1 LEHNLKKVKPMAKL
15 EIYLFG
21 SLQVLVNS
29 LPVTQFESV
38 ELRALLAQLEVE
50 TIHIR
55 QHGSLA
61 AQR

>member
-1 LEHNLKKVKPMAKL
+1 MAKL

-21 SLQVLVNS
+21 SFQVLVNS

-50 TIHIR
+50 AIHIR
-55 QHGSLA
+55 QRGSLA